1 MRKNN
6 SYKDKITKL
15 IGVIIIF
22 LIISNFIP
30 TPYMMTTP
38 GVAKELSPL
47 ITVKDGYKNNTDGKF
62 MLTAVGSK
70 RATVLDFIKITIF
83 SPEGYELTPRQQQI
97 PEGMEMDQYI
107 DIMANLMEESKV
119 KAQAVALKKA
129 GYEVSFEGTGNG
141 AEIVQV
147 MEGGSAEGKL
157 EAGDVITAVDG
168 KEVKLASDAVN
179 LIRAKKIGEKID
191 LTVKNNGDEKIITL
205 ETVELEEN
213 PDQPSIGV
221 LIITKGLTYD
231 FPREITFD
239 TDNVVGPSA
248 GSVFTLEIYN
258 QLVPEDITKGKKIAG
273 TGTISLDGKIGM
285 IDGILQ
291 KIITADES
299 EADIFLVPA
308 ENFDKAQETTRD
320 IELVKVENIDDV
332 IDYLENELK

>member
-1 MRKNN
+1 MKINKNF
-6 SYKDKITKL
+6 KDRITKL
-15 IGVIIIF
+15 IGVIIIL
-22 LIISNFIP
+22 LILSNFIP

-38 GVAKELSPL
+38 GVAKDLSPL
-47 ITVKDGYKNNTDGKF
+47 ITVKDGYKENINGKF

-70 RATVLDFIKITIF
+70 RATVLDFIKINIF

-119 KAQAVALKKA
+119 KAQAVALKEA

-147 MEGGSAEGKL
+147 MEDGSAQGKL
-157 EAGDVITAVDG
+157 ESGDVITAVDG
-168 KEVKLASDAVN
+168 KNVKLASDAVN
-179 LIRAKKIGEKID
+179 LIRSKEIGEKIE
-191 LTVKNNGDEKIITL
+191 LTVKNNGTEKIISL
-205 ETVELEEN
+205 KTVELEEN
-213 PDQPSIGV
+213 PGQPSIGV
-221 LIITKGLTYD
+221 LIITNDLTYD
-231 FPREITFD
+231 FPRETNFD

-258 QLVPEDITKGKKIAG
+258 QLILEDITKGKKIAG

-291 KIITADES
+291 KIITADDA

-308 ENFDKAQETTRD
+308 ENYEKAKETTRD
-320 IELVKVENIDDV
+320 IRLVKVENIDDV
-332 IDYLENELK
+332 LDFLENEL

>member
-1 MRKNN
+1 MKINKNF
-6 SYKDKITKL
+6 KDRITKL
-15 IGVIIIF
+15 IGVIIIL
-22 LIISNFIP
+22 LILSNFIP

-38 GVAKELSPL
+38 GVAKDLSPL
-47 ITVKDGYKNNTDGKF
+47 ITVKDGYKDNINGEF

-70 RATVLDFIKITIF
+70 RATVLDFIKIHIL
-83 SPEGYELTPRQQQI
+83 SPEGYELTPRKQQI

-119 KAQAVALKKA
+119 KAQAVALEKA
-129 GYEVSFEGTGNG
+129 GYEVSFEGTGKG

-157 EAGDVITAVDG
+157 EAGDIITAVNG

-179 LIRAKKIGEKID
+179 LIRSKDIGDKID
-191 LTVKNNGDEKIITL
+191 LTIKNNGNKEVITL
-205 ETVELEEN
+205 ETIELEEN
-213 PDQPSIGV
+213 PGKPSIGV
-221 LIITKGLTYD
+221 LIITKGLSYE

-258 QLVPEDITKGKKIAG
+258 QLTPEDITNGKKIAG
-273 TGTISLDGKIGM
+273 TGTITLEGKIGR

-291 KIITADES
+291 KIITADKA

-308 ENFDKAQETTRD
+308 ENYEKAKETTRD
-320 IELVKVENIDDV
+320 IKLVKVKNIDDV
-332 IDYLENELK
+332 LDFLESEL